1 MAEAAYKYGD
11 EWVDELCKYLD
22 GNRKIL
28 DATIARIPGVKS
40 MELEATYL
48 SWIDFSGTGMCKAD
62 YIDRVQK
69 QAQIASSHGDTFGT
83 GGETFLRFN
92 FFSTKHSY
100 SLSPENNYVT
110 SCHIDW
116 RHGSDTSYSRW
127 RRR

>member
-1 MAEAAYKYGD
+1 M
-11 EWVDELCKYLD
+11 LQL
-22 GNRKIL
+22 R
-28 DATIARIPGVKS
+28 RIPGVKS

-92 FFSTKHSY
+92 FATQREVLIQSNGT
-100 SLSPENNYVT
+100 P
-110 SCHIDW
+110 
-116 RHGSDTSYSRW
+116 SD
-127 RRR
+127 RRSSDLQ